1 MKKLSARYLR
11 QVTNWT
17 MLAAACVT
25 LMVALTSSPAAAAAT
40 IPKSLSWVRG
50 FNYTPASV
58 QRSGDLWLHFNASEV
73 DRDLGY
79 ANELRLNE
87 TRVFLPFDAW
97 KQDPS
102 TFSASL
108 NSFMDIAQKHGIGV
122 MLVLVPHMSGPGA
135 ANQAAAGDIDAQMQ
149 DWIRAVAKIVDNKPS
164 MAFWDVQNEPDYQG
178 TREHPRSAQDLARR
192 MQVTRLFAET
202 VHEVDHTHP
211 TTIGCTYEKC
221 MEDTAAYVDVLSFH
235 DYSPTVE
242 DIDAHLARAEAF
254 SAKVHKPFFN
264 TEMGCIGRANP
275 YDIILHEYYKQ
286 HVGFYIWELMITKYW
301 GKVHGVFY
309 PDGTVRDPS
318 IAAALLGIFRNRGP
332 NVVLE
337 DPDRESWVT
346 TSVAEGKAW
355 LAAANPD
362 WQKGLRVAE
371 MEANILEAAQLVPM
385 RVLPT
390 RTVYLL
396 RAGAPNIPALRAA
409 IQQYTSELE
418 PYIDAHPATLH
429 W

>member
-1 MKKLSARYLR
+1 
-11 QVTNWT
+11 
-17 MLAAACVT
+17 
-25 LMVALTSSPAAAAAT
+25 
-40 IPKSLSWVRG
+40 
-50 FNYTPASV
+50 
-58 QRSGDLWLHFNASEV
+58 
-73 DRDLGY
+73 
-79 ANELRLNE
+79 
-87 TRVFLPFDAW
+87 
-97 KQDPS
+97 
-102 TFSASL
+102 
-108 NSFMDIAQKHGIGV
+108 MDIAHKHGIGV
-122 MLVLVPHMSGPGA
+122 MLVLVPHMNRPGA
-135 ANQAAAGDIDAQMQ
+135 TNFAAGDIDAQMQ
-149 DWIRAVAKIVDNKPS
+149 SWIRAVAKIVQNKPS

-242 DIDAHLARAEAF
+242 DIDAHLTRAEAF
-254 SAKVHKPFFN
+254 AAKVHKPFFN

-275 YDIILHEYYKQ
+275 YDIILHEYQKQ

-301 GKVHGVFY
+301 GHVHGVFY

-332 NVVLE
+332 HVVLE
-337 DPDRESWVT
+337 NPDREGWVT

-355 LAAANPD
+355 LASPNPD
-362 WQKGLRVAE
+362 WHKGLRVAE
-371 MEANILEAAQLVPM
+371 IEANILEAAQLVPM

-396 RAGAPNIPALRAA
+396 RAGSPNIPALRAA
-409 IQQYTSELE
+409 IKQYTAELE
-418 PYIDAHPATLH
+418 PYIDAHPATMH